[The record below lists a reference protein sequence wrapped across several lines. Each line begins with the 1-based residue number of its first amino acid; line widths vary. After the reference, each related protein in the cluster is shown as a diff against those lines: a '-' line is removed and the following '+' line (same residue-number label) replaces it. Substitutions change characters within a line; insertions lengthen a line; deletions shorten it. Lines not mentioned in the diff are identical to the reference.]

1 MWQGFQCKG
10 KRVRRFFRLMYGTDD
25 VSYYYELTTRLLR
38 RKDLNLTLTEI
49 ENLIPYEIDMYIEQM
64 NMLILEEQGNT
75 VNRVHDISEEDI
87 TNGFK

>member
-1 MWQGFQCKG
+1 
-10 KRVRRFFRLMYGTDD
+10 MYGADD
-25 VSYYYELTTRLLR
+25 VSYYYELTSRLLR

-64 NMLILEEQGNT
+64 NMLILEEQGNA

>member
-1 MWQGFQCKG
+1 
-10 KRVRRFFRLMYGTDD
+10 MYGADD

>member
-1 MWQGFQCKG
+1 
-10 KRVRRFFRLMYGTDD
+10 MYGTDD

>member
-1 MWQGFQCKG
+1 
-10 KRVRRFFRLMYGTDD
+10 MYGADD

-64 NMLILEEQGNT
+64 NMLILEEQGKT
-75 VNRVHDISEEDI
+75 VNKVHDISEEDI
-87 TNGFK
+87 TNGFN

>member
-1 MWQGFQCKG
+1 
-10 KRVRRFFRLMYGTDD
+10 MYGTDD
-25 VSYYYELTTRLLR
+25 VSYYYELTSRLLR

-64 NMLILEEQGNT
+64 NRLILEEQGNT
-75 VNRVHDISEEDI
+75 VNKVHDISEEDI

>member
-1 MWQGFQCKG
+1 
-10 KRVRRFFRLMYGTDD
+10 MYGADD
-25 VSYYYELTTRLLR
+25 VSYYYELTSRLLR

-49 ENLIPYEIDMYIEQM
+49 ENLIPYEIDMYIEHM

>member
-1 MWQGFQCKG
+1 
-10 KRVRRFFRLMYGTDD
+10 MYGADD
-25 VSYYYELTTRLLR
+25 VSYYYELTSRLLR

-64 NMLILEEQGNT
+64 NRLILEEQGNT

>member
-1 MWQGFQCKG
+1 
-10 KRVRRFFRLMYGTDD
+10 MYGADD
-25 VSYYYELTTRLLR
+25 VSYYYELTSRLLR

-87 TNGFK
+87 ANGFK